1 MKALDGPMK
10 GKEYTVPDGVLRV
23 IDHWYDDLI
32 YLHKVTYMRTDE
44 GWVLETHES
53 DEPIPTRSE
62 LQQAIERVREL
73 HKPNGAG
80 MCMECMPD
88 GEIRMPCPTIQ
99 ALEREW

>member
-1 MKALDGPMK
+1 MSNYNYKKLQDLDELFDAYVHHWDSISQSSISAMKRL
-10 GKEYTVPDGVLRV
+10 
-23 IDHWYDDLI
+23 IDAN
-32 YLHKVTYMRTDE
+32 K
-44 GWVLETHES
+44 S
-53 DEPIPTRSE
+53 
-62 LQQAIERVREL
+62 IERVREL